1 MFLFF
6 FLNASHI
13 GGYSWQAKADKG
25 QEGKF
30 RVNLGYTVSSRLAQV
45 CKTQSQ
51 ERTKPNVV
59 TGLAQEP
66 SFSIGQNLKK
76 ETVYF
81 LNTGLH

>member
-1 MFLFF
+1 MLAT
-6 FLNASHI
+6 LV
-13 GGYSWQAKADKG
+13 GTADKLR
-25 QEGKF
+25 QTRVRRVKF